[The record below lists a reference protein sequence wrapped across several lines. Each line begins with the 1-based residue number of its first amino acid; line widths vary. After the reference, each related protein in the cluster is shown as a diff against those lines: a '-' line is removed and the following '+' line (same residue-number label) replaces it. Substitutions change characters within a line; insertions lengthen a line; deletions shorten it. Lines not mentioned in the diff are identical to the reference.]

1 MTTVTHAGADFFRA
15 PQGPGAKARVKG
27 ARWVLVALGL
37 LVGIVVIGVITRTD
51 TDSIPMSIHN
61 PGPLGTRAL
70 AQVAED
76 HGVDVRQIDELV
88 KARITDPESTTLV
101 IGHSTYMQGYQAQSV
116 LAYPGPIVVLGD
128 GSAVARAASRNIYWG
143 STDAAVLDA
152 ACENPDA
159 TAAGTIKTSGPIWV
173 SASEPS
179 ETCFPT
185 ADGAVMVV
193 VPRDD
198 KGDVTLIADPGL
210 ATNESITG
218 EGNAAL
224 MLRLIGGL
232 DNVVWYTGSLY
243 DTTVLTWTGGGT
255 DTPKEFDDVQ
265 PSTDFLPPGTGN
277 ALYALGLALVIVAW
291 WRARRF
297 GAIVHEPLPVV
308 VRAAETTRGRARM
321 YRAARAS
328 GRAAAS
334 LRAAAALRMGQ
345 RVGVPRSAD
354 HATLIAA
361 VANASGRTS
370 AYVEETLFGPP
381 PQTEAEMMTLLSR
394 IDTLENEV
402 HRS

>member
-1 MTTVTHAGADFFRA
+1 MTTVTHAGADFYRA
-15 PQGPGAKARVKG
+15 EKGPGATARIKG
-27 ARWVLVALGL
+27 ARWVLLALGL
-37 LVGIVVIGVITRTD
+37 LVGIIVIGVVTRTH

-70 AQVAED
+70 AQVAEAQ
-76 HGVDVRQIDELV
+76 GVDVRQIDQLV
-88 KARITDPESTTLV
+88 NARITDPDSTTLV
-101 IGHSTYMQGYQAQSV
+101 IGSSTYMQGYQAQSV
-116 LAYPGPIVVLGD
+116 FSYPGPVVVLGD
-128 GSAVARAASRNIYWG
+128 GSAVARAAARYIYLG
-143 STDAAVLDA
+143 STDARVIASV
-152 ACENPDA
+152 CTNPDA
-159 TAAGTIKTSGPIWV
+159 TAAGTITTSGPVWV
-173 SASEPS
+173 SAPDSSEQ
-179 ETCFPT
+179 CFP
-185 ADGAVMVV
+185 AGEGAVMVV
-193 VPRDD
+193 IERDGQ
-198 KGDVTLIADPGL
+198 GDVTLIADPEL
-210 ATNESITG
+210 ATNAAITQ

-224 MLRLIGGL
+224 MLRVIGGL

-243 DTTVLTWTGGGT
+243 DTTVLTWTGSGA

-277 ALYALGLALVIVAW
+277 ALYALGLALVVVAW

-297 GAIVHEPLPVV
+297 GAIIHEPLPVV

-354 HATLIAA
+354 HQTLIAA
-361 VANASGRTS
+361 VANATGWTS
-370 AYVEETLFGPP
+370 AQVAETLFGPP
-381 PQTEAEMMTLLSR
+381 PRTEAEMMTLLSK

-402 HRS
+402 HGS